1 MRCVKILSYTVP
13 MYGNSRVF
21 PYGKMLVEHEGV
33 QKTVK
38 FGEVTAN
45 GKLSITFNRKRYYF
59 HNAGSLYAP
68 TIEFEEE
75 EK

>member
-1 MRCVKILSYTVP
+1 M
-13 MYGNSRVF
+13 
-21 PYGKMLVEHEGV
+21 EHEGV
-33 QKTVK
+33 QKVVK

-68 TIEFEEE
+68 KFEFEEE